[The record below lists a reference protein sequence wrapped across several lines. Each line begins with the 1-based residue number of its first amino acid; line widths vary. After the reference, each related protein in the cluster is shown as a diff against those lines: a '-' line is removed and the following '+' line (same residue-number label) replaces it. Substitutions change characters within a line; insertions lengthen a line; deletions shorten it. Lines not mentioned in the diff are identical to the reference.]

1 MKDSNTEHLLWE
13 DSQEKKVY
21 QGPIFDIKEVQRIS
35 ADNKLAR
42 FVIVEAPKWVTMIPW
57 YIADN
62 GVAHFKMVRQFR
74 HGSGKVTIEF
84 PAGTVDPDENVLL
97 AGLRELKEETGC
109 VPAQE
114 PVLIGSVSPN
124 PAFMNNRVWFYA
136 IEGLE
141 CVGEQSLD
149 EHEHVDILDIPVQEV
164 LDSMGTGEYDNGIMM
179 IAQAFFIR
187 YAAQKG
193 GIL

>member
-1 MKDSNTEHLLWE
+1 MKGEKHLLWE
-13 DSQEKKVY
+13 DSEERKVY

-35 ADNKLAR
+35 PDDKQAR

-57 YIADN
+57 YIGEDGEAY
-62 GVAHFKMVRQFR
+62 FKMVRQFR
-74 HGSGKVTIEF
+74 HGSGQITIEF
-84 PAGTVDPDENVLL
+84 PAGTVDEDENVLL

-109 VPAQE
+109 EPAQE
-114 PVLIGSVSPN
+114 PVLIGNVSPN

-136 IEGLE
+136 VEGLV
-141 CVGEQSLD
+141 CSGAQDLD
-149 EHEHVDILDIPVQEV
+149 EHEHLDILDIPVRQV

-179 IAQAFFIR
+179 IAQAFFLR